1 MRAPSRDAH
10 SLHASQWRDI
20 CASLSVFFLSV
31 STPRERIRIRA
42 RAMHRIRRRCVVAM
56 ARTVLRSRA
65 PALTTRGTDAVADAT
80 ANASAVV
87 GQQRPRGRST
97 DARASLDAPDA
108 PDAVRDAPAR
118 ASYDDSSFPKH
129 MRRRAFVSRMRERVK
144 VNDFEGARAELARLV
159 ETHGAPGRAALNVT
173 VHAAAKARDPDAAMS
188 IVESMLRENIAP
200 DVSTHVGVMTA
211 FARSGRRREAFE
223 WLKMYLYGVREDGD
237 GAADGRE
244 AMEKYDLTHVIGD
257 MIDGDRRRVS
267 RRGLTIMLFTT
278 VMNAAAMAGDRA
290 MVQEIENMMFEFN
303 IPPGAD
309 VLHIMLKLERVA
321 GTSASV
327 EEVWNRLPKKAR
339 KLKSHQERVVSH
351 AILGR
356 RNQTHA
362 IESRALA
369 LAALKEMYERIG
381 HRRSDEEFEKLAE
394 NNFWGSKHARWT
406 GQRGAEEFNKKL
418 QSDEDIV
425 RVGAK
430 EARMAT
436 NTVLDTFAL
445 IGDIDTVNECF
456 IRMENDLGVNADAR
470 TFNAVLRAE
479 YKHEKLTNK
488 SIDLDRALKRFN
500 EILDEMDDREIAP
513 DRHTFTTLLLAN
525 AEQGYMIGV
534 AEVLKIMQ
542 ERDVQL
548 DLTMYNILLSACANA
563 GDLEAALNARA
574 SMVNSGVAPGPDT
587 FVPLFMACTKQAAEF
602 DLNDDTD
609 SFADEEA
616 LGPLLP
622 LTRSVLDD
630 MELDMLANNVEHNVA
645 SYTALIKAR
654 GALGQTHVV
663 LELLTQPPEGL
674 ELDDVALGVG
684 IMALAKREPTKAIAL
699 ANTLASDKNVG
710 KPWLLNC
717 VLIAYGY
724 LGQIKAA
731 YERVQDFI
739 DNGGTPNV
747 ATYNM
752 LFRAAAQSG
761 GFTEYAPLVMS
772 DMSRRGLAPDAVT
785 RKYLTT
791 VFATASV
798 YDRDMA
804 EELLKQMPGGFNSA
818 HARSDASAHET
829 FEDMDD
835 DIFIAGASYNFDDNF
850 DDIADDDDDDDD
862 IIP

>member
-1 MRAPSRDAH
+1 
-10 SLHASQWRDI
+10 
-20 CASLSVFFLSV
+20 
-31 STPRERIRIRA
+31 
-42 RAMHRIRRRCVVAM
+42 
-56 ARTVLRSRA
+56 
-65 PALTTRGTDAVADAT
+65 
-80 ANASAVV
+80 
-87 GQQRPRGRST
+87 
-97 DARASLDAPDA
+97 
-108 PDAVRDAPAR
+108 
-118 ASYDDSSFPKH
+118 
-129 MRRRAFVSRMRERVK
+129 
-144 VNDFEGARAELARLV
+144 
-159 ETHGAPGRAALNVT
+159 
-173 VHAAAKARDPDAAMS
+173 
-188 IVESMLRENIAP
+188 
-200 DVSTHVGVMTA
+200 
-211 FARSGRRREAFE
+211 
-223 WLKMYLYGVREDGD
+223 
-237 GAADGRE
+237 
-244 AMEKYDLTHVIGD
+244 
-257 MIDGDRRRVS
+257 
-267 RRGLTIMLFTT
+267 MLFTT

-339 KLKSHQERVVSH
+339 RLKSHQERVVSH

-356 RNQTHA
+356 GKQTHA
-362 IESRALA
+362 IESRAMA

-381 HRRSDEEFEKLAE
+381 RRRSDEEYEKLVR
-394 NNFWGSKHARWT
+394 NNFWGTTHARWT
-406 GQRGAEEFNKKL
+406 GQRGAEEFSKKL
-418 QSDEDIV
+418 QRDEDII

-430 EARMAT
+430 EALMAT

-456 IRMENDLGVNADAR
+456 VRMENDLGVTPDAR

-479 YKHEKLTNK
+479 YKHEKLKNK
-488 SIDLDRALKRFN
+488 TIDLDRALKRFN
-500 EILDEMDDREIAP
+500 EILDAMDDRDITP
-513 DRHTFTTLLLAN
+513 DRHTFTTLLLSN
-525 AEQGYMIGV
+525 AEQGNMTGV
-534 AEVLKIMQ
+534 ADVLKLMQ

-587 FVPLFMACTKQAAEF
+587 FVPLFIACAKQAAEF
-602 DLNDDTD
+602 DLDEDSD

-622 LTRSVLDD
+622 LTRSVVDD

-663 LELLTQPPEGL
+663 LELLTQPPDGL

-699 ANTLASDKNVG
+699 ANTLASDKDGG
-710 KPWLLNC
+710 KPLWVLNC
-717 VLIAYGY
+717 VLIAYGH

-731 YERVQDFI
+731 YERVQEFI

-752 LFRAAAQSG
+752 LFRVAAQSG
-761 GFTEYAPLVMS
+761 GFAEYAPLVMS
-772 DMSRRGLAPDAVT
+772 DMSSRGLAPDGVT
-785 RKYLTT
+785 YKYLTA

-798 YDRDMA
+798 YDRHMA
-804 EELLKQMPGGFNSA
+804 EELLKQMPGGFNA
-818 HARSDASAHET
+818 EHARGDASVRDA

-835 DIFIAGASYNFDDNF
+835 DVLLA
-850 DDIADDDDDDDD
+850 ADAEFEDMDDDDDD
-862 IIP
+862 IIPV